1 MKKVLYEELLPEEF
15 VQRMQE
21 MPVAYLPLGTLE
33 WHGPH
38 MPLGADGIQSKE
50 LFVRV
55 AEKVGGVVLPI
66 LFMGPDRVFHDHEK
80 SFYGMDINTEGA
92 LHTYYVQQLKGS
104 AYWLEKELFQ
114 DYLRS
119 IFAQLSRAGVRIVV
133 GHGHGPSIH
142 AFQELT
148 EEAEEKYGLRIFT
161 AWTYAEDEKLKYQN
175 DHAGANETSIV
186 MAVRP
191 DLVDFGQVKE
201 DESNLIG
208 IAGRHPVR
216 DSSAAFGNEILEYT
230 MKTLIAGIEVI
241 PYQILKTSEATPFV
255 SARYHT
261 AGEATPLTISIK
273 QDDWNKAPSGDYSYT
288 VTFTISYVDDK

>member
-208 IAGRHPVR
+208 IAGRLPVR

-230 MKTLIAGIEVI
+230 MKTLISGIEKE
-241 PYQILKTSEATPFV
+241 YKE
-255 SARYHT
+255 
-261 AGEATPLTISIK
+261 IK
-273 QDDWNKAPSGDYSYT
+273 DRQN
-288 VTFTISYVDDK
+288 

>member
-50 LFVRV
+50 LF
-55 AEKVGGVVLPI
+55 
-66 LFMGPDRVFHDHEK
+66 
-80 SFYGMDINTEGA
+80 
-92 LHTYYVQQLKGS
+92 
-104 AYWLEKELFQ
+104 Q

-133 GHGHGPSIH
+133 GHGHGPSIN

-208 IAGRHPVR
+208 IAGRYPVR

-230 MKTLIAGIEVI
+230 MKTLISGIEKE
-241 PYQILKTSEATPFV
+241 YTE
-255 SARYHT
+255 
-261 AGEATPLTISIK
+261 IK
-273 QDDWNKAPSGDYSYT
+273 DRQN
-288 VTFTISYVDDK
+288 

>member
-148 EEAEEKYGLRIFT
+148 EEAEENFKKVIPLNHK
-161 AWTYAEDEKLKYQN
+161 TYKTNALYSLGVLCYN
-175 DHAGANETSIV
+175 DGANILKKAAPLANSDADKYAAEKEKADARFKE
-186 MAVRP
+186 AVDYLEEAAKISP
-191 DLVDFGQVKE
+191 ENANVKKMLPQVKT
-201 DESNLIG
+201 
-208 IAGRHPVR
+208 A
-216 DSSAAFGNEILEYT
+216 
-230 MKTLIAGIEVI
+230 MK
-241 PYQILKTSEATPFV
+241 
-255 SARYHT
+255 
-261 AGEATPLTISIK
+261 
-273 QDDWNKAPSGDYSYT
+273 
-288 VTFTISYVDDK
+288 

>member
-133 GHGHGPSIH
+133 GHGHGPVNPCISGTDKRSRRKIWS
-142 AFQELT
+142 AYF
-148 EEAEEKYGLRIFT
+148 YGLDIC
-161 AWTYAEDEKLKYQN
+161 
-175 DHAGANETSIV
+175 
-186 MAVRP
+186 
-191 DLVDFGQVKE
+191 
-201 DESNLIG
+201 
-208 IAGRHPVR
+208 GR
-216 DSSAAFGNEILEYT
+216 
-230 MKTLIAGIEVI
+230 
-241 PYQILKTSEATPFV
+241 
-255 SARYHT
+255 
-261 AGEATPLTISIK
+261 
-273 QDDWNKAPSGDYSYT
+273 
-288 VTFTISYVDDK
+288 